1 MRLIYTLLLSVAVSL
16 GFAADGDTI
25 IVKCHEDV
33 VIQTD
38 PSKGFTDYPA
48 WAEFPDVN
56 TDYYKVYA
64 YLTFEC
70 APGLRCGEWDYLNY
84 IRLGRV
90 GGVNGQDYNWELAR
104 YITPYGFYW
113 EDGDGWKHGWY
124 MDFTDYATLL
134 RDSVEIVYRHT
145 GYEARNDRGWKI
157 NLSFHIVEGKPVREP
172 LNITRLWNGSF
183 QYGNANAPIEDNL
196 QEQTVTLGANTES
209 ATLKII
215 QTGHGADN
223 TQNCAEF
230 CPKERTVRWDGTVV
244 EKRDIWRDCGYN
256 SLYPQAGTWL
266 YDRTDWCPGAP
277 VVPSD
282 YHFFNLTGG
291 STHTMDIDM
300 EAHSATSGFGRYVF
314 STYLIEYGAPNYQH
328 DVELLSVIAPSEEYQ
343 HLRYNPICDNPIIVI
358 KNNGA
363 QNLTSLDIDFGPP
376 GSTTRSESWSGDLAF
391 GEIDTVYLTTPI
403 WWGGGADALT
413 FALRNPNGQ
422 TDEFDHN
429 NRKTVPVNAPPMLG
443 EQPIIFL
450 VTNKAASE
458 NYYYVRDL
466 SNDSI
471 IHVGD
476 NLQNSTLY
484 RDTMPKLRLGGCY
497 QFEFYDD
504 GPPPASFPLNED
516 GLGWWANS
524 NDGSGIL
531 RILSGGG
538 NVNFGVDFGEK
549 IIYQFRAGWPLGVDD
564 HQQDQRVEVYPNPT
578 QGHLYIDYALQGDNI
593 QLEVMNLNG
602 QLVVQQHGLAQQDVL
617 SLDLSDHAKGMYVVR
632 LQSDRGAI
640 VKKVLYQ

>member
-1 MRLIYTLLLSVAVSL
+1 MKIFYTVLFALFIQM
-16 GFAADGDTI
+16 GFAAEGDTLV
-25 IVKCHEDV
+25 VKCHEDV

-48 WAEFPDVN
+48 WATFPDVN

-90 GGVNGQDYNWELAR
+90 GGQSGQDYGWELAR

-113 EDGDGWKHGWY
+113 QDGDDWKHGWY

-134 RDSVEIVYRHT
+134 RDSVEIIYRHT
-145 GYEARNDRGWKI
+145 GYESRNDRGWKI
-157 NLSFHIVEGKPVREP
+157 NLSFHIIEGKPVREP
-172 LNITRLWNGSF
+172 LAITPLWNGSF
-183 QYGNANAPIEDNL
+183 RFGDANNPIENNL
-196 QEQTVTLGANTES
+196 QEQSVTLGSATES

-223 TQNCAEF
+223 TESCAEF

-300 EAHSATSGFGRYVF
+300 EAYNASGGFGNYVF
-314 STYLIEYGAPNYQH
+314 TSYLVEYGAPNYTN
-328 DVELLSVIAPSEEYQ
+328 DAELLTVIAPSEEFQ
-343 HLRYNPICDNPIIVI
+343 HLRYNPICDNPIVVI

-363 QNLTSLDIDFGPP
+363 QPLTSLDINFGVP
-376 GSTTRSESWSGDLAF
+376 GISYRTEQWTGNLAF

-403 WWGGGADALT
+403 WWGSGADKLQFTIGA
-413 FALRNPNGQ
+413 PNGAE
-422 TDEFDHN
+422 DEFPHN
-429 NRKTVPVNAPPMLG
+429 NTKVVPVTAPETLG

-471 IHVGD
+471 IHRGE
-476 NLQNSTLY
+476 NLTNSTLY
-484 RDTMPKLRLGGCY
+484 RDTMPRLRMGGCY

-504 GPPPASFPLNED
+504 GPPPANYALNED

-531 RILSGGG
+531 RLISTQGT
-538 NVNFGVDFGEK
+538 VNFGVDFGEK
-549 IIYQFRAGWPLGVDD
+549 IIYQFRASWPLGVEESPAAT
-564 HQQDQRVEVYPNPT
+564 HLNIYPNPS
-578 QGHLYIDYALQGDNI
+578 QGLLYVDY
-593 QLEVMNLNG
+593 VVNG
-602 QLVVQQHGLAQQDVL
+602 QQNSISLLNMSGQVVWQQAGLAAQDVL
-617 SLDLSDHAKGMYVVR
+617 QVDLRNQAKGMYLLR
-632 LQSDRGAI
+632 LQTENGTS
-640 VKKVLYQ
+640 VKKVMYH